1 MNSHSGL
8 TQAGPLGPVSV
19 FAAGFLLLAAPIMR
33 GGNRHLALVVL
44 EATGTIVILSIALR
58 SILRQGDAPTAKPR
72 WSAAQWLLLASPVV
86 LALVYLVPIPVA
98 IWARAP
104 GRDVYLQA
112 MRDAGATI
120 PGSLPL
126 SVVPDATLTSL
137 LAGIPLV
144 AAFLVGQGCTF
155 AQLKWLVRAV
165 LFIAAAQVV
174 LGLLQLSGGEQS
186 PLYFGVPAAN
196 RPIGTFANS
205 NHFANYLFLALM
217 LYIWLAWQS
226 MVPEANTQPQAGGR
240 WRDARPHT
248 ALWIVGGLALVVG
261 ILMARSRGA
270 VLTGLPLAA
279 LAAGWLMARHRRQQ
293 IGWRGIAAA
302 LAVVLVGAVAILG
315 TDFVLSRF
323 AVSELTGS
331 ASFRNLLTVTTLAG
345 AAEFWPWGA
354 GWGVYG
360 AVYPR
365 FQPPEIPGTAG
376 FAHQDYVQM
385 LFEGGVFAI
394 VFASAFVWLVAR
406 RAMLFARLVRRK
418 HRLRRESVAAALCGL
433 GLLGFLAHSLVEFNM
448 HIPANAILASL
459 LAGVFLRPL
468 VDAGDAHD

>member
-19 FAAGFLLLAAPIMR
+19 FAAGFLLLAAPLMR
-33 GGNRHLALVVL
+33 GGNRHLALMTL
-44 EATGTIVILSIALR
+44 EAIGTIIMLSIALR
-58 SILRQGDAPTAKPR
+58 SILRQGDMSAAKPR
-72 WSAAQWLLLASPVV
+72 WGAAQWLLLSSPAL
-86 LALVYLVPIPVA
+86 LALIYLVPMPVA
-98 IWARAP
+98 MWAQAA

-112 MRDAGATI
+112 MRNAGATI
-120 PGSLPL
+120 PGSMPL

-144 AAFLVGQGCTF
+144 AAFLLGQGCTV
-155 AQLKWLVRAV
+155 AQLRWLARAV
-165 LFIAAAQVV
+165 VFAAAVQV
-174 LGLLQLSGGEQS
+174 LIGLLQLSGGENS
-186 PLYFGVPAAN
+186 PFLFGFAAT

-205 NHFANYLFLALM
+205 NHLANYLAGALV
-217 LYIWLAWQS
+217 LYIWLAWEAL
-226 MVPEANTQPQAGGR
+226 VPQEDTRRGAPGGS
-240 WRDARPHT
+240 RDGRRFV
-248 ALWIVGGLALVVG
+248 ALWVGGGLVLVVG
-261 ILMARSRGA
+261 ILMTRSRGA
-270 VLTGLPLAA
+270 VLTGLPVAA
-279 LAAGWLMARHRRQQ
+279 LAAGWLLARGRSKHL
-293 IGWRGIAAA
+293 GWRRVVPA
-302 LAVVLVGAVAILG
+302 LAIVLLATISFLG
-315 TDFVLSRF
+315 VDVVLSRF
-323 AVSELTGS
+323 AAVEFNQS
-331 ASFRNLLTVTTLAG
+331 ASFRSLLTLTTLAG

-376 FAHQDYVQM
+376 YAHQDYVQM
-385 LFEGGVFAI
+385 LFEGGVFAL
-394 VFASAFVWLVAR
+394 VFAGAFVWLVAR
-406 RAMLFARLVRRK
+406 RIVLFARLVRRK

-468 VDAGDAHD
+468 ADAGDAP

>member
-1 MNSHSGL
+1 
-8 TQAGPLGPVSV
+8 
-19 FAAGFLLLAAPIMR
+19 MR
-33 GGNRHLALVVL
+33 GGNRHLALMVL
-44 EATGTIVILSIALR
+44 EAIGTLIILSIALR
-58 SILRQGDAPTAKPR
+58 AILRPADA
-72 WSAAQWLLLASPVV
+72 SADRQPWGVAQWLLMLSPAL
-86 LALVYLVPIPVA
+86 LALIYLVPIPVTM
-98 IWARAP
+98 WAQAP
-104 GRDVYLQA
+104 GRDIYLQA
-112 MRDAGATI
+112 MRDAGAAV

-126 SVVPDATLTSL
+126 SVVPDATLVSL

-144 AAFLVGQGCTF
+144 AAFLVGQGCSVVH
-155 AQLKWLVRAV
+155 LRWLVRAV
-165 LFIAAAQVV
+165 VFIAAGQVA
-174 LGLLQLSGGEQS
+174 LGVLQLSGGEQS
-186 PLYFGVPAAN
+186 ALYFGEPAAH
-196 RPIGTFANS
+196 RPIGTFGNS

-217 LYIWLAWQS
+217 LYIWMAWQA
-226 MVPEANTQPQAGGR
+226 MVPDAHAQPEAAGR
-240 WRDARPHT
+240 RLYARQHP
-248 ALWIVGGLALVVG
+248 ALWVAGGLALVVG

-270 VLTGLPLAA
+270 VLSGLPLAA
-279 LAAGWLMARHRRQQ
+279 LAAGWLMARHRQHRL
-293 IGWRGIAAA
+293 GWRAIAAT

-315 TDFVLSRF
+315 MDFVLSRF

-365 FQPPEIPGTAG
+365 FQPPEIPGAAG

-385 LFEGGVFAI
+385 LFEGGVFAL
-394 VFASAFVWLVAR
+394 VFAGAFVWLAAR

-459 LAGVFLRPL
+459 MAGVFLRPL
-468 VDAGDAHD
+468 ADARGDAHD

>member
-1 MNSHSGL
+1 MTTQTGL
-8 TQAGPLGPVSV
+8 TKAGPLGPVSV
-19 FAAGFLLLAAPIMR
+19 WAAGFLLLAAPIMR
-33 GGNRHLALVVL
+33 GGNRHLALIVL
-44 EATGTIVILSIALR
+44 EGIGIVVILSIALR
-58 SILRQGDAPTAKPR
+58 SIGGERDISTVKSHWGV
-72 WSAAQWLLLASPVV
+72 AQWLLLSSPAL
-86 LALVYLVPIPVA
+86 LALIYLVPIPVTM
-98 IWARAP
+98 WAQVA
-104 GRDVYLQA
+104 GRDIYLQA
-112 MRDAGATI
+112 MRDAGASI
-120 PGSLPL
+120 PRSLPL

-144 AAFLVGQGCTF
+144 AAFLVGQRCTM
-155 AQLKWLVRAV
+155 AQLKWLVCAV
-165 LFIAAAQVV
+165 VLVAAGQVV

-186 PLYFGVPAAN
+186 PLFFGQPVAG

-226 MVPEANTQPQAGGR
+226 MVPEANARPKAGGG

-248 ALWIVGGLALVVG
+248 ALWVAGGLALVVG
-261 ILMARSRGA
+261 ILLARSRGA
-270 VLTGLPLAA
+270 LLTGLPLAT

-293 IGWRGIAAA
+293 VGWRGIAAA
-302 LAVVLVGAVAILG
+302 LAAVIGAAVAILG

-323 AVSELTGS
+323 AVSELAGS
-331 ASFRNLLTVTTLAG
+331 ASFRSLLTVTTLTG

-365 FQPPEIPGTAG
+365 FQLPEIAGTAG
-376 FAHQDYVQM
+376 YAHQDYAQM
-385 LFEGGVFAI
+385 LFEGGIFALI
-394 VFASAFVWLVAR
+394 FAGAFLWLAVR
-406 RAMLFARLVRRK
+406 RVLLFARLVRRK
-418 HRLRRESVAAALCGL
+418 HRLRREFVVAAVCGL

-459 LAGVFLRPL
+459 MAGVFLRPMA
-468 VDAGDAHD
+468 DAGEAP